1 MDRKY
6 SMWISTG
13 PALGEYIP
21 KAPIDEE
28 AKKYNQ
34 NLPGMGGIFNHING
48 NLYHYAGNNPVKYT
62 DPDGRIV
69 DTIWDIGFTLYDIGS
84 AIYKSSKGDNSGWID
99 VGLDAAA
106 ILVPGIPAGLSK
118 IDDAVRTADKV
129 GDTAKVVKSS
139 RPNQVHHFATNKNSR
154 YTKQMSDI
162 ADKYGLKL
170 DGDWNKE
177 LLPHQ
182 GRHPNNYHDF
192 VLDGM
197 NRASN
202 EAGSDTSKFLELF
215 DKYVKEPVRNNPDLL
230 RKAGWE

>member
-1 MDRKY
+1 M
-6 SMWISTG
+6 
-13 PALGEYIP
+13 
-21 KAPIDEE
+21 
-28 AKKYNQ
+28 
-34 NLPGMGGIFNHING
+34 
-48 NLYHYAGNNPVKYT
+48 
-62 DPDGRIV
+62 
-69 DTIWDIGFTLYDIGS
+69 
-84 AIYKSSKGDNSGWID
+84 
-99 VGLDAAA
+99 
-106 ILVPGIPAGLSK
+106 VPGIPAGLSK
-118 IDDAVRTADKV
+118 IDDAVKLARKADKIGDAVRTADKV

-139 RPNQVHHFATNKNSR
+139 RANQVHHFATNKNSR

-182 GRHPNNYHDF
+182 GRHPNDYHDF